1 MILEN
6 LKFLLFLA
14 EKLLNLNALAS
25 LFSVS
30 KALTIE
36 SLGLLIATF
45 QVIIDDIDD
54 NNQNRNTLS
63 IIEDNS
69 QPLKKANTIQ
79 MRSLQRTNKFIRS
92 FHLAP
97 TELICTIN
105 SYLTIVH

>member
-79 MRSLQRTNKFIRS
+79 MRSLQRNAKVNI
-92 FHLAP
+92 A
-97 TELICTIN
+97 IK
-105 SYLTIVH
+105 

>member
-54 NNQNRNTLS
+54 SANIYTDTGDN
-63 IIEDNS
+63 DNS
-69 QPLKKANTIQ
+69 GYDMDLDTDVGNNVNWEIDRDY
-79 MRSLQRTNKFIRS
+79 MDSN
-92 FHLAP
+92 
-97 TELICTIN
+97 EGEGYN
-105 SYLTIVH
+105 DEY